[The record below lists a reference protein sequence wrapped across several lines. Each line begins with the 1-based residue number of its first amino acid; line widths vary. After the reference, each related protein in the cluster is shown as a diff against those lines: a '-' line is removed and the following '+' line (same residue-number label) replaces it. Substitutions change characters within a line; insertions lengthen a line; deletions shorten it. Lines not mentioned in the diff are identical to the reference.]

1 MGAHGLSAAFTV
13 DAGSKAFAVSAFMLF
28 EAQRCLQRRGV
39 VCRVLCKAVASPALP
54 LSEEVDSSDDSC
66 EQYEVR
72 LKWATR
78 ILDPQQCKPKGN
90 G

>member
-1 MGAHGLSAAFTV
+1 MGFLLPIDIDSGY
-13 DAGSKAFAVSAFMLF
+13 KAFAASMLF
-28 EAQRCLQRRGV
+28 VAQRCLQRRGV